1 MDEFLKIKCPNCDAI
16 LIINR
21 HTGEIVE
28 VRKPLVKESSGDRF
42 KDAFEKYKIE
52 KQESE
57 KKFTQTIE
65 SMKVKKKK
73 LDEFLKNRLKEIKK
87 E

>member
-21 HTGEIVE
+21 HTEEIVE